1 MHALYCKPCPKFEAE
16 EAIGHDGEAT
26 AVLLSGH
33 DVSCQIVF
41 WILCLCS
48 QFSATVS
55 LGQGHFFCCC
65 WRLSQSFIT
74 GQNAEN
80 KWLMNTQAYVG
91 HTYHTS
97 KSRKVENSVRAT
109 VKGVVKHCLPGTPVF
124 SASVITKHPICLG
137 LQKVEAVVAFHTL
150 WDATQLRD
158 VCLEHLPSLHSSEQ
172 SYWAW
177 VTPTKKCIS
186 AMSLHYHEAF
196 ERFRPHFTIRAH
208 AAMAMWT

>member
-124 SASVITKHPICLG
+124 SASVITCI
-137 LQKVEAVVAFHTL
+137 
-150 WDATQLRD
+150 R
-158 VCLEHLPSLHSSEQ
+158 LPYRPVSIPSWREVGFKRPCSLCT
-172 SYWAW
+172 YRKLMIAGR
-177 VTPTKKCIS
+177 VITGKFPMLLK
-186 AMSLHYHEAF
+186 
-196 ERFRPHFTIRAH
+196 
-208 AAMAMWT
+208 